1 MGRTGQA
8 PDGASKADRASDAD
22 LPVVAVRRDN
32 GADDHGARDI
42 AIAVAKRAR
51 FIPLIMALVA
61 TGGVIGLY
69 FQPPGLQ
76 KLMGLLKLTPGGGTS
91 SPIAVPVD
99 KSLTTKA
106 EANNSHPRAAM
117 VVGLGKLLPSGDVVV
132 VAPPFGAGDARV
144 ASIHVAEGD
153 RVVKGTLLASL
164 DNKAALEAAVF
175 SARATLAARDAAL
188 AQTRATVRAS
198 RDEARAA
205 LERAE
210 ATALNAER
218 EVQRVETLF
227 KRGFAT
233 EASFLQKQT
242 VRDETKREVQRAKA
256 TLSRWEATD
265 PDQQPDVLLAA
276 RNVDSAKADL
286 ARAESD
292 LDKATVKAPIDGTV
306 LTIHIHAGEK
316 PTAQGIMNIG
326 NIDKM
331 TAEIEVYQTQIGQVA
346 IGDGVTLSA
355 EALSQP
361 LLGTVSRIGLEVG
374 RQVLTEANPA
384 ANTDARV
391 VKVYAD
397 LDPASSERAKR
408 FTNLQVTARI
418 TVRGRQ

>member
-1 MGRTGQA
+1 MGLPGQNT
-8 PDGASKADRASDAD
+8 DGAEKKPNPGEDDLPLRAVERDQSSGDRAT
-22 LPVVAVRRDN
+22 RDM
-32 GADDHGARDI
+32 

-51 FIPLIMALVA
+51 FIPLVMALVA

-76 KLMGLLKLTPGGGTS
+76 KLMALLKLTPGGGTS
-91 SPIAVPVD
+91 SPIAVPVGRPPNG
-99 KSLTTKA
+99 SA
-106 EANNSHPRAAM
+106 QANHQVPRAPV
-117 VVGLGKLLPSGDVVV
+117 VVGLGKLLPSGDVVT
-132 VAPPFGAGDARV
+132 VAPPFGAGDARIATV
-144 ASIHVAEGD
+144 NVAEGD
-153 RVVKGTLLASL
+153 RVTRGTLLAAL
-164 DNKAALEAAVF
+164 DNKPALEAAAT
-175 SARATLAARDAAL
+175 SARASLAAREAAL

-198 RDEARAA
+198 RDEARAT

-218 EVQRVETLF
+218 EVQRVETLY

-242 VRDETKREVQRAKA
+242 IRDETMREVQRAKA

-265 PDQQPDVLLAA
+265 PEQQPDVLLAA

-292 LDKATVKAPIDGTV
+292 LDKAFVKAPVDGTV
-306 LTIHIHAGEK
+306 LTIHVHAGEK
-316 PTAQGIMNIG
+316 PTAQGIMNLG

-331 TAEIEVYQTQIGQVA
+331 TAEVEIYQTQIGQIAV
-346 IGDGVTLSA
+346 GDAVTLSA
-355 EALSQP
+355 EALPQP
-361 LLGTVSRIGLEVG
+361 LTGTVRRIGFEVG

-397 LDPASSERAKR
+397 LDSASSERAKR
-408 FTNLQVTARI
+408 YTNLQVTARI
-418 TVRGRQ
+418 TVRGQQ

>member
-1 MGRTGQA
+1 MAQAGQP
-8 PDGASKADRASDAD
+8 PDGASKTAKPNEAD
-22 LPVVAVRRDN
+22 LPVLAVRRDA
-32 GADDHGARDI
+32 GRDPHAARDM
-42 AIAVAKRAR
+42 AITVAKRAR

-91 SPIAVPVD
+91 TPIAVPVD

-106 EANNSHPRAAM
+106 EANNSVPRAPV
-117 VVGLGKLLPSGDVVV
+117 VVGLGKLLPSGDVVT
-132 VAPPFGAGDARV
+132 VAPPFGAGDARI
-144 ASIHVAEGD
+144 ATIQVAEGD
-153 RVVKGTLLASL
+153 RVTRGAVLATL
-164 DNKAALEAAVF
+164 DNKAALEAAAV

-188 AQTRATVRAS
+188 TQTRAAVRAS

-205 LERAE
+205 LDRAQ
-210 ATALNAER
+210 ATAANTER
-218 EVQRVETLF
+218 DFERSEKLLKGGYT
-227 KRGFAT
+227 T
-233 EASFLQKQT
+233 EAAFLQKKT
-242 VRDETKREVQRAKA
+242 LRDETMREVQRARA

-276 RNVDSAKADL
+276 RNVDAAKAEL

-292 LDKATVKAPIDGTV
+292 LDKASVKAPTDGTV
-306 LTIHIHAGEK
+306 LTIHVRAGEK

-346 IGDGVTLSA
+346 IGDGVTLTA
-355 EALSQP
+355 EALAQP
-361 LLGTVSRIGLEVG
+361 LSGTVSRIGLEVG

-391 VKVYAD
+391 VKVYAE
-397 LDPASSERAKR
+397 LDPASSVRAQR
-408 FTNLQVTARI
+408 YTNLQVTARI